1 MPSRFADVIN
11 KEISQLIKQTVPQIH
26 EEGGEVRFGSF
37 KALSFWLQFINKTG
51 EKVFCLQIQIK
62 VKSCVTLFSW
72 LVHNKLLTKF
82 NNLFYRM
89 ILNTKRI
96 QNSFR
101 RNFPARAKQM
111 QEKATAGAVR
121 SLRAKIVIVG
131 NSIWDKNHHFCAQLS
146 HDYSPRCRWLV
157 VDVREWKPSSK

>member
-1 MPSRFADVIN
+1 
-11 KEISQLIKQTVPQIH
+11 
-26 EEGGEVRFGSF
+26 
-37 KALSFWLQFINKTG
+37 
-51 EKVFCLQIQIK
+51 
-62 VKSCVTLFSW
+62 
-72 LVHNKLLTKF
+72 
-82 NNLFYRM
+82 M

-96 QNSFR
+96 HNSFR

-131 NSIWDKNHHFCAQLS
+131 NSIWVKNHHFCAQLS

-157 VDVREWKPSSK
+157 VDVRELKPSSKKYL